1 MSDSNLL
8 ESGILKKLLGLRD
21 EFFSDLRKTWNP
33 EEVDIKVA
41 IQMKMRQEFAAA
53 CSEDNP
59 SIGSYFETIN
69 TRKISKTCLTSE
81 MSKTSKR
88 VRHVKWLRKIIHF

>member
-1 MSDSNLL
+1 MPNLLKLFQGFNTFCFDITDKLENSDSIVDDCMSDSNLL
-8 ESGILKKLLGLRD
+8 ESGILKKLLGLTE

-41 IQMKMRQEFAAA
+41 IQMKMRQEFSIA

-59 SIGSYFETIN
+59 SIGS
-69 TRKISKTCLTSE
+69 
-81 MSKTSKR
+81 
-88 VRHVKWLRKIIHF
+88 